1 MALVRRLQI
10 ASRWLRGQRNGV
22 TASELAR
29 FLASP
34 TCEMNSRQFVSSVE
48 PVDDW
53 LVVRLRGV
61 SRPLYWPREQ
71 PIYALH
77 MVLSE
82 ALDATNWHYYEIPE
96 TRVTPDDVVADCGAA
111 EGLFSL
117 LVHARAHQ
125 VFAIEPAPHW
135 TTALSKTFADT
146 PNVTVLPAALGDA
159 PGRAYL
165 SGGALDSVVTGT
177 RRDGAPEI
185 AVETIDRLFADRGR
199 RLTYLKADLEGFEL
213 GMLSGAERTI
223 ARYLPKLAITTYHR
237 ADHADEIAGFLQ
249 RLEPRYRVHT
259 KGIDASTG
267 SPVMLHAWVP
277 AARA

>member
-1 MALVRRLQI
+1 MAFSRRLRI
-10 ASRWLRGQRNGV
+10 ASHWLRGQRHGV
-22 TASELAR
+22 TATDLAR

-34 TCEMNSRQFVSSVE
+34 TCEVNSRQFISVME
-48 PVDDW
+48 PGDDW

-61 SRPLYWPREQ
+61 ARPLYWPREQ

-96 TRVTPDDVVADCGAA
+96 TRVTPDDIVADCGAA
-111 EGLFSL
+111 EGIFSL
-117 LVHARAHQ
+117 VVQARASQ

-135 TTALSKTFADT
+135 TISLSKTFADA
-146 PNVTVLPAALGDA
+146 PNVTILPVALGDA

-165 SGGALDSVVTGT
+165 SGGALDSAVSETSSE
-177 RRDGAPEI
+177 GAPPI
-185 AVETIDRLFADRGR
+185 AVETIDRLFADRDR

-213 GMLSGAERTI
+213 AMLAGAERTI

-237 ADHADEIAGFLQ
+237 ADHAEEIAGFLR
-249 RLEPRYRVHT
+249 RLSPRYRVHT
-259 KGIDASTG
+259 KGIDAVTG

-277 AARA
+277 T